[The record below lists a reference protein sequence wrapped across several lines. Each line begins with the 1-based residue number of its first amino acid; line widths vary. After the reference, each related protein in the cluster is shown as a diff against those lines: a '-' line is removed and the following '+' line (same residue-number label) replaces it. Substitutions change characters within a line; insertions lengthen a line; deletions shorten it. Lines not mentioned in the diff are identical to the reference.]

1 MQSQDK
7 TLDYA
12 LLGLL
17 ALLWG
22 SSYIF
27 TKVAVAEIPP
37 VTLIA
42 LRVAGAALFLGLVL
56 WIRGEHLPRGWRLWG
71 RLGLQAFFNSI
82 GAWTVLAWGQQHVEA
97 GLASVLNSTSPI
109 FVFLFA
115 ALFTREALGGR
126 KLAGALLGLG
136 GVVLIVGIE
145 ALAGLGESV
154 AGQLACLVG
163 AMLYAGAALYGRN
176 FARVG
181 ALQTALGAMIW
192 ATMVL
197 VPLAFV
203 VEAPLSLRPSPMALA
218 ATLILAVSCTGMA
231 LLVYFR
237 LVRTLGPLGVASQ
250 SYLRAGIGVL
260 LGVAVLGERL
270 SLPVV
275 LGLCAAIAGVWMMN
289 GGPRRAAVSAR
300 GAG

>member
-22 SSYIF
+22 ASYIF

-71 RLGLQAFFNSI
+71 KLGLQAFFNSI

-109 FVFLFA
+109 FVFLF
-115 ALFTREALGGR
+115 TREALGGR

-136 GVVLIVGIE
+136 GVVLIVGVE

-181 ALQTALGAMIW
+181 ALQTALGTMIW
-192 ATMVL
+192 ATLVL

-203 VEAPLSLRPSPMALA
+203 VEAPLSLGPSPMALA
-218 ATLILAVSCTGMA
+218 ATLILAVSCTGLA

-289 GGPRRAAVSAR
+289 GGTRRAAVSAP